1 MSTAIQQLT
10 LTGPSVKRG
19 QSEQVANHE
28 LQEMEMEVD
37 HTELKCSEVIREGNE
52 VIASIAKCVERGPG
66 KGKCHVFLDHSNI
79 CQCEDIDLTK
89 ERMR

>member
-1 MSTAIQQLT
+1 MITEDS
-10 LTGPSVKRG
+10 
-19 QSEQVANHE
+19 N
-28 LQEMEMEVD
+28 

-79 CQCEDIDLTK
+79 CQCEDIDLTR